1 MTKSGL
7 KDTSVFSPLKVGNVT
22 LNHRVA
28 HLPTTRFR
36 SSEDGTPSNLQL
48 QYYKDRSATPGT
60 LLVTEA
66 TDASF
71 KLGHYPNVPG
81 IYTDKHAAGWKEVTD
96 AVHANGSAIAVQ
108 LWALGRVAPPEML
121 KARNVPFTAPSAIY
135 HDEETREK
143 AVKIGHELRSLTEEE
158 IHDIIYNQYTNAA
171 KKSLDAGFDFIE
183 IHSANGYLLEQ
194 FLHPSSNKRNDRYG
208 GSIENRARLL
218 LEIIDHLLTFV
229 PAEKLAVRLSPWNTF
244 QGILAEDE
252 EISPV
257 VIHSYIA
264 SELQKRANAGKKLAY
279 VSLSYGSIT
288 TLDKTGFA
296 YDNTFFLQIWKGI
309 VLRGGQNSSTTDFS
323 GLPAETDDGRTL
335 VGFGR
340 HFIANPDLVKR
351 IEQGWELTKYDRS
364 TFYIYS
370 NEGYNTYPTYEDK
383 SEVDIE
389 AARAQLAESLISE

>member
-7 KDTSVFSPLKVGNVT
+7 KETSVFSPIKVGNVT

-36 SSEDGTPSNLQL
+36 ATEDGTPSDLQL

-71 KLGHYPNVPG
+71 KLGHYPKAPG
-81 IYTDKHAAGWKEVTD
+81 IYTDRHAAAWKKITD
-96 AVHANGSAIAVQ
+96 VVHANGSAVAVQ
-108 LWALGRVAPPEML
+108 LWALGRAAYPEVL
-121 KARNVPFTAPSAIY
+121 QERNVPFTAPSAIY
-135 HDEETREK
+135 YDDATRDK

-171 KKSLDAGFDFIE
+171 KKSLEAGFDFIE
-183 IHSANGYLLEQ
+183 IHAANGYLFEQ
-194 FLHPSSNKRNDRYG
+194 FLHPSSNKRTDKYG
-208 GSIENRARLL
+208 GSIENRARFL
-218 LEIIDHLLTFV
+218 LEVIDHLLTFV
-229 PAEKLAVRLSPWNTF
+229 PAEKLAVRLSPWNTY
-244 QGILAEDE
+244 QGMLAENE

-264 SELQKRANAGKKLAY
+264 SELQKRVNAGNKLGY
-279 VSLSYGSIT
+279 VNLSYGSIAT
-288 TLDKTGFA
+288 PDQGLA
-296 YDNTFFLQIWKGI
+296 NDNTFFLQIWKGI
-309 VLRGGQNSSTTDFS
+309 VLRGGQYSNLTDFS
-323 GLPAETDDGRTL
+323 ELPDETDDGRSL
-335 VGFGR
+335 IGFGR

-351 IEQGWELTKYDRS
+351 IEQGWELNKYDRS
-364 TFYIYS
+364 TFYSNS
-370 NEGYNTYPTYEDK
+370 NEGFNTYQTYEDK

-389 AARAQLAESLISE
+389 TARTQFAEALIE